1 MLKIKNLVYIKNMEN
16 KKRGRP
22 IKYNSEEERKQ
33 AKRIQDQLSYKRRKS
48 QQNEILEILSND
60 GSSSSIYEPSET
72 ETPVY
77 TNTEISQE
85 EIKIEIYSDNFN
97 LCLNI
102 KK

>member
-1 MLKIKNLVYIKNMEN
+1 MEN